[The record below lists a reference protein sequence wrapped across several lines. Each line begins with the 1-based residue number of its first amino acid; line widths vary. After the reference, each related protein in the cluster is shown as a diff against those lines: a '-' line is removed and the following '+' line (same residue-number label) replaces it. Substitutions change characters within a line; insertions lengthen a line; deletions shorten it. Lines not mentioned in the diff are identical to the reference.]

1 MAKSNNPDINDILLK
16 GHKRGIQEAID
27 TACRTNTPLIV
38 QKGDK
43 IVAVKPKY
51 KYVRVPV
58 KTAKKKIKVKARRK
72 AKAKSSS

>member
-1 MAKSNNPDINDILLK
+1 MAKSNKPDITEILLK
-16 GHKRGIQEAID
+16 GAKRSVKRAID
-27 TACRTNTPLIV
+27 IASRTNTSMIV

-58 KTAKKKIKVKARRK
+58 KTAKKKVNLKPRK
-72 AKAKSSS
+72 KAKSKT